1 MITTTTDGDRLIGLV
16 EAGKRVGLSRIT
28 IHRRIRDGQLPG
40 YRTGTGRTSPLRV
53 RVADVDALL
62 VPITPEPAVP
72 QCPNVTDP

>member
-1 MITTTTDGDRLIGLV
+1 MTTMTTTVGGERLIGLV

-53 RVADVDALL
+53 RVSDVDALL
-62 VPITPEPAVP
+62 VPITPGSPAP
-72 QCPNVTDP
+72 HRD